1 MTINISNPLQTN
13 KQPPI
18 LLLRMRVSCSLKLYP
33 YECGVTTS
41 FGDLTII
48 GIFSKSCEI
57 LQFHMLPSPE
67 CGGINWSPGYINNW
81 KYKHTFIQFE
91 EGHTLSTSW
100 CLLKI
105 IGQLLFYIPS
115 FIFLVYRQKRDRLF
129 AKIMLIT
136 SMPVTNRIPAIL
148 WSLSEKLYFA
158 QYSQYL
164 CLPCG
169 KLKWTVMICLYI
181 SKVFPL

>member
-1 MTINISNPLQTN
+1 MTIKIYDPLQTN
-13 KQPPI
+13 NQLPI

-91 EGHTLSTSW
+91 EGHTICTSW
-100 CLLKI
+100 SLLKTI
-105 IGQLLFYIPS
+105 VQWLFYLAS
-115 FIFLVYRQKRDRLF
+115 GIFLVYRQKRDRSF
-129 AKIMLIT
+129 AKIMLIA
-136 SMPVTNRIPAIL
+136 SKPVTNRVPAIL
-148 WSLSEKLYFA
+148 WSLIREALFCTLLTILMS
-158 QYSQYL
+158 
-164 CLPCG
+164 P
-169 KLKWTVMICLYI
+169 V
-181 SKVFPL
+181 